1 MKHCVRIVLVAC
13 LVITACRVSA
23 QTTSSYGKTI
33 FSQLPNQISCSA
45 TELDKLFLSEQ
56 GKNTTLSLGGNLHL
70 EGIVKQRIRKYD
82 QLETIGISLPAYD
95 DIILGVTR
103 RYDNNHQPVFAA
115 QMISTRYADG
125 YLLSR
130 LKDGSY
136 QFTKINREELM
147 PVCAH

>member
-13 LVITACRVSA
+13 LAITACRASA
-23 QTTSSYGKTI
+23 QTTSSSGKTI
-33 FSQLPNQISCSA
+33 FSQLPDQIFCSA
-45 TELDKLFLSEQ
+45 AELDKLFLSEQ
-56 GKNTTLSLGGNLHL
+56 GKNTTLSLTGNLLL
-70 EGIVKQRIRKYD
+70 EGMVKHRIRKYD

-103 RYDNNHQPVFAA
+103 RYNNHHQPVFSA
-115 QMISTRYADG
+115 QIISPRYSDG